1 MGAYPPVCCTKDG
14 HCVGDAIDG
23 SSCNRVEQLDS
34 VAEGLSYAPPPG
46 AHSRH
51 GLGTSVPKV
60 PADWVATAPSKP
72 KQPWQQM
79 ATPTPTPSR
88 PDEPQNKVY
97 VQFSNNFE
105 GFMPYLLLITEEQG
119 LMFTSLSSHSADF
132 TLDPLSFI
140 TVQRIDYDGLMKDAF
155 FQNLSRGVLARKS
168 LQRGTT
174 TATNEAG
181 MMETCIRPP
190 YPALVQVEVRRP
202 FQAGKVL
209 VFIAVQNEPLAN
221 DLVRGCQALKK
232 KRVVDSIRQDKQAE
246 KDEADKEKAAKERLE
261 RIGSGQR
268 LGAEDGEK
276 ADEAS
281 SDPQG
286 SRPRTPLKR
295 TLSSNNRSKRSTPP
309 RR

>member
-1 MGAYPPVCCTKDG
+1 MGNNPQVCCTKDD
-14 HCVGDAIDG
+14 HCIGEGIDG
-23 SSCNRVEQLDS
+23 STCAKVEQLDP

-46 AHSRH
+46 AHVRS
-51 GLGTSVPKV
+51 GLGTQVPKV
-60 PADWVATAPSKP
+60 PHEWVATAPSKP

-140 TVQRIDYDGLMKDAF
+140 TVQRIDYEGLMKDAF

-168 LQRGTT
+168 LQRLP
-174 TATNEAG
+174 TANNDANE
-181 MMETCIRPP
+181 ETCIRPP

-232 KRVVDSIRQDKQAE
+232 KRVVDSIRMDKQAE
-246 KDEADKEKAAKERLE
+246 KEQMDAEKAAKDKLE
-261 RIGSGQR
+261 RKGSG
-268 LGAEDGEK
+268 ECEEESKDSKDGREHSEPP
-276 ADEAS
+276 A
-281 SDPQG
+281 G
-286 SRPRTPLKR
+286 SRRTPTKR
-295 TLSSNNRSKRSTPP
+295 SMYSSNRSKRSTPP

>member
-1 MGAYPPVCCTKDG
+1 
-14 HCVGDAIDG
+14 
-23 SSCNRVEQLDS
+23 
-34 VAEGLSYAPPPG
+34 
-46 AHSRH
+46 
-51 GLGTSVPKV
+51 
-60 PADWVATAPSKP
+60 
-72 KQPWQQM
+72 M

-155 FQNLSRGVLARKS
+155 FQNLSKGVLARKS
-168 LQRGTT
+168 LQRVP
-174 TATNEAG
+174 TANNDSATE
-181 MMETCIRPP
+181 ETCIRPP

-232 KRVVDSIRQDKQAE
+232 KRVVDSIRMDKQAE
-246 KDEADKEKAAKERLE
+246 KEQMEAEKAAKDKLE
-261 RIGSGQR
+261 RTGTGEGTTEEGSKDNEPP
-268 LGAEDGEK
+268 A
-276 ADEAS
+276 
-281 SDPQG
+281 G
-286 SRPRTPLKR
+286 SRRTPTKR
-295 TLSSNNRSKRSTPP
+295 SMYSSNRSKRSTPP

>member
-1 MGAYPPVCCTKDG
+1 MDP
-14 HCVGDAIDG
+14 
-23 SSCNRVEQLDS
+23 

-46 AHSRH
+46 AHVRS
-51 GLGTSVPKV
+51 GLGTQVPKV
-60 PADWVATAPSKP
+60 PHEWVPTAPSKP
-72 KQPWQQM
+72 KQPWNQM

-97 VQFSNNFE
+97 VQFSNNFD

-119 LMFTSLSSHSADF
+119 LMFTSLSSHSSDF

-155 FQNLSRGVLARKS
+155 FQNLSKGVLARKS
-168 LQRGTT
+168 LLRYPG
-174 TATNEAG
+174 ANNDSVSL
-181 MMETCIRPP
+181 ETCVRPP

-202 FQAGKVL
+202 YQAGKVL

-232 KRVVDSIRQDKQAE
+232 KRVVDSIRMDKQAE
-246 KDEADKEKAAKERLE
+246 KEQTARQNESAAKDGEE
-261 RIGSGQR
+261 KQ
-268 LGAEDGEK
+268 DGEK
-276 ADEAS
+276 TEVG

-286 SRPRTPLKR
+286 ASRRTPTKR
-295 TLSSNNRSKRSTPP
+295 SMHSSNRSKRSTPP
-309 RR
+309 RPGRPG

>member
-1 MGAYPPVCCTKDG
+1 MGGYPSKCCTKDG
-14 HCVGDAIDG
+14 CVGESIDT
-23 SSCNRVEQLDS
+23 SACAQVEPQNS

-46 AHSRH
+46 HKERS

-60 PADWVATAPSKP
+60 PHDWVPTAPSKP

-155 FQNLSRGVLARKS
+155 FQNLSKGVLARKS
-168 LQRGTT
+168 LQRFPS
-174 TATNEAG
+174 ANNESA
-181 MMETCIRPP
+181 MLETCIRPP

-232 KRVVDSIRQDKQAE
+232 KRVVDSIRMDKQAE
-246 KDEADKEKAAKERLE
+246 KEEREAAAKAAKDGEE
-261 RIGSGQR
+261 NQ
-268 LGAEDGEK
+268 DGEK
-276 ADEAS
+276 DGDKDGEKIEAG
-281 SDPQG
+281 SDPQNANRLTPTK
-286 SRPRTPLKR
+286 RPI
-295 TLSSNNRSKRSTPP
+295 LSTNRSKRSTPP
-309 RR
+309 RPSR